1 MILNHGDILTGKYG
15 MIISFTSDTT
25 APVPMLM
32 AAGHYNYHDT
42 SEIVRCLCELDNR
55 EHILLACDI

>member
-1 MILNHGDILTGKYG
+1 MILDHGDILTGKYG

-32 AAGHYNYHDT
+32 AAGYHDT
-42 SEIVRCLCELDNR
+42 SEIVRCLRQFKLKIESVY
-55 EHILLACDI
+55 